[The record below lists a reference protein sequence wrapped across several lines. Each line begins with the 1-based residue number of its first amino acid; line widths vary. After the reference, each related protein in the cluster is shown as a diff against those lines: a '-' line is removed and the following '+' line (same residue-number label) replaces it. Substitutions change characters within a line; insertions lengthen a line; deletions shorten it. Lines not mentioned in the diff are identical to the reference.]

1 MKRIIIAALLVV
13 SSSANAGYYSDYGK
27 LTNNY
32 KSAVEMADLDVEYL
46 KNEVE
51 YLCKV
56 VKQSNLK
63 EFASDICK

>member
-13 SSSANAGYYSDYGK
+13 SYSANAGNYSDYGK
-27 LTNNY
+27 QTNNY
-32 KSAVEMADLDVEYL
+32 KLAVEMADLDVEYL
-46 KNEVE
+46 KTQVE